1 MGRSTKVGSTKGGK
15 DKAGKGT
22 SLLGK
27 RCTPLPKLLEKA
39 QKVFNTWIRKR
50 DSGEPCI
57 SCGSFNGNQAGHYFP
72 VKGYSV
78 LRYDEVNV
86 NLQCAACNM
95 YKHGNPQEYR
105 KGLVRKYG
113 EDVVKELE
121 ERSSVRVFKW
131 DREQLEQIINK
142 YNV

>member
-1 MGRSTKVGSTKGGK
+1 
-15 DKAGKGT
+15 
-22 SLLGK
+22 
-27 RCTPLPKLLEKA
+27 
-39 QKVFNTWIRKR
+39 VFNKYVRSR
-50 DSGEPCI
+50 DYGEPCI

-86 NLQCAACNM
+86 NIQCAGCNM

-113 EDVVKELE
+113 EQVVKDLE

-131 DREQLEQIINK
+131 DREQLEEIINK
-142 YNV
+142 YKV